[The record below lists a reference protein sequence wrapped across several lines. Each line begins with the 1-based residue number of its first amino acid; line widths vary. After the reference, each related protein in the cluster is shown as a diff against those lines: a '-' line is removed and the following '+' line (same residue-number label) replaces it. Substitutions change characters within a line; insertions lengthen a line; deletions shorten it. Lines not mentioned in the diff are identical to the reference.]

1 MDKPFVFINVAATA
15 DGKIDSVA
23 RKGASISSQEDWD
36 RVDRLRAES
45 DAVMIGGKT
54 LRDEDPRLTVQGEA
68 LRSQRLQK
76 GLPENPMKVAIA
88 RRLDLRGDSRF
99 VTAGPA
105 RVVLFTTSEASAAE
119 RRRLEQAGVEVRLAG
134 EHEVD
139 LTMALQFLRKAGVQR
154 LMVEG
159 GSTLNFRLIQLGL
172 VDEVMVFVAPMIL
185 GGEQAPTLAGGV
197 GFGPEDPLRMK
208 LIDLKRWDDGGVLL
222 HYAIGA

>member
-105 RVVLFTTSEASAAE
+105 RVVLFTTSGASPAE

-139 LTMALQFLRKAGVQR
+139 LTTALQFLHKAGVQR